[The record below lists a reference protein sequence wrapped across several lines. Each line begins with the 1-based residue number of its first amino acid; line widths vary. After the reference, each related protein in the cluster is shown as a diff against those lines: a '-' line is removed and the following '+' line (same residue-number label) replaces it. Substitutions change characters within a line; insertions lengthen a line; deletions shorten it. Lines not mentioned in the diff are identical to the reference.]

1 MEWIRGLPWPPGV
14 PRFISRSSCLGFIVK
29 ISRRCGEVP
38 ASQCEYPLTSVAGLI
53 FNPTPMGWDS
63 VPASAV
69 LGSLW
74 YIDSCP
80 VVTVCAN
87 PRPDGV
93 GRCCRWCPNPHTVIN
108 LHISSH
114 ERVLFICYR
123 LNGCMFTTKTPPWWG
138 RCLIPVERRRKH
150 QGMNL
155 ASNAVLILQLW
166 SVKE

>member
-1 MEWIRGLPWPPGV
+1 MMRIPRYLLCPHNVLLGFLLNPNRILSLQVRHMTRPLWTLQILIIISIVTITLDWITTYLLYLCTLVVAPGQ
-14 PRFISRSSCLGFIVK
+14 GFIVK

-63 VPASAV
+63 VPAVAV

-87 PRPDGV
+87 PRPGGV
-93 GRCCRWCPNPHTVIN
+93 GRCFWVVP
-108 LHISSH
+108 
-114 ERVLFICYR
+114 
-123 LNGCMFTTKTPPWWG
+123 
-138 RCLIPVERRRKH
+138 
-150 QGMNL
+150 
-155 ASNAVLILQLW
+155 
-166 SVKE
+166 